1 MDELEDEWDAQ
12 QEEIKLL
19 SEEGIRN
26 IEDEIADL
34 EAFRDLA
41 VSITQ
46 NAKGRALIKAL
57 KVGIEKTEGGVGA
70 AKKAIIFTESRKTQN
85 YP

>member
-57 KVGIEKTEGGVGA
+57 KVGIEKTEGVGA